1 MYATMWCV
9 GLTLINATFK
19 FHYFV
24 AFVEEA
30 FSSINIDQ
38 GVRGFVFTRSLFKIM
53 KNNLQSRI

>member
-30 FSSINIDQ
+30 LSSINIDQ
-38 GVRGFVFTRSLFKIM
+38 FMRGFVIAYRLFKS
-53 KNNLQSRI
+53 KTNNS